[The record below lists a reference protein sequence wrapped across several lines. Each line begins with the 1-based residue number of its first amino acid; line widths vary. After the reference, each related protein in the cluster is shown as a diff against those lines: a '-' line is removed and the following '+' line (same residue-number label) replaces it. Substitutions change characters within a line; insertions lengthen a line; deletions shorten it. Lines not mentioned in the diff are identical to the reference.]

1 MKGFEI
7 FFESIKSQLGS
18 KLDVITSVIHF
29 MLVNDDFV
37 CLGVG
42 EEITESDKN
51 NGGSEL
57 LPTNW
62 NQNQSVY
69 SLKYHSVKPD
79 KLNLL
84 LKGVVAGDRFI
95 ISLLPINSSNNV
107 HSVGLK
113 RDQYVTDNFK
123 GNYSE
128 VFVNGNVDSL
138 GDFLSKNLLN
148 KLRESVVPSA
158 KEGQGQEENKSNL
171 LETSPFSYI
180 PHSGVPSYDPFQ
192 PFPDIGRRDLD
203 PFAPGSGI
211 GGGGMFFQPFPRQPG
226 PQYDPNFGIRP
237 GSIPPGARF
246 DPTGPLR
253 PNGRFR
259 NPNPDHFPPP
269 GGYDPFL

>member
-1 MKGFEI
+1 M
-7 FFESIKSQLGS
+7 
-18 KLDVITSVIHF
+18 
-29 MLVNDDFV
+29 
-37 CLGVG
+37 
-42 EEITESDKN
+42 
-51 NGGSEL
+51 
-57 LPTNW
+57 
-62 NQNQSVY
+62 
-69 SLKYHSVKPD
+69 
-79 KLNLL
+79 
-84 LKGVVAGDRFI
+84 
-95 ISLLPINSSNNV
+95 
-107 HSVGLK
+107 K

-148 KLRESVVPSA
+148 KLRESVVPSS

-259 NPNPDHFPPP
+259 
-269 GGYDPFL
+269 